1 MAGHYSRY
9 RGKRALLENG
19 WWIDASRSDLH
30 VTLVN
35 LEPQSASLPTFTRIV
50 GDGRHLPQFPDK
62 SFDIVFSNST
72 IEHVGT
78 IEDQRRMAAE
88 VRRIGKRYYVQTPN
102 RNFPIEP
109 HFLFPWFQFLPVPSR
124 VWLMRHLSLG
134 WVARIPDA
142 ARALSEVTSIH
153 LLTKREFQDLFPE
166 ASIIEER
173 FCGLVKSFVA
183 SSMHP

>member
-78 IEDQRRMAAE
+78 TEDHGCMAAK

-102 RNFPIEP
+102 RNFDRAA
-109 HFLFPWFQFLPVPSR
+109 FLSCRGLVSSRTFESMADAPSQLR
-124 VWLMRHLSLG
+124 VGSKN
-134 WVARIPDA
+134 PDS

-153 LLTKREFQDLFPE
+153 LLSKRQP
-166 ASIIEER
+166 
-173 FCGLVKSFVA
+173 
-183 SSMHP
+183 